1 MRHAKNTPNTKHLIQ
16 RGNACCGAGW
26 KVALRDAA
34 ARRQGDSR
42 CVCSD
47 GGAVWRALCCAVV
60 LREQRVE
67 QSEISEHSE
76 HSDGLADARSFSR
89 CSALRKRRGAY
100 GCHLPA
106 RGGPP
111 TCTGLLLAWWGVGGA
126 VGGRGRFAARYAL
139 LQHCLDFLQLLF
151 LELCFT
157 ALFLEEPTPF

>member
-16 RGNACCGAGW
+16 RGSACCGARW

-47 GGAVWRALCCAVV
+47 GGAVGGRFAAPGG

-89 CSALRKRRGAY
+89 CGRCVAARGLWLPSACPGRSADLCRAATCLVERWGCCRWARALRCALRIAS
-100 GCHLPA
+100 
-106 RGGPP
+106 
-111 TCTGLLLAWWGVGGA
+111 TGFGFHA
-126 VGGRGRFAARYAL
+126 
-139 LQHCLDFLQLLF
+139 
-151 LELCFT
+151 
-157 ALFLEEPTPF
+157 ALFLGFVLHSTLL